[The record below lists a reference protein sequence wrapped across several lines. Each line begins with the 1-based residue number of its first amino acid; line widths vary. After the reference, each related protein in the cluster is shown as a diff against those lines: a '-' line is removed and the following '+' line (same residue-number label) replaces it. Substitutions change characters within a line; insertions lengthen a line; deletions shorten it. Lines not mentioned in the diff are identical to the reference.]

1 MAQRVEAGAHHLG
14 LAAQAIGILDPFVA
28 DAMAFPDGASR
39 QQRAQ
44 GCRDRDLPG
53 MSAQRVDARVE
64 GRIRPFGRVGRQGA
78 GDQGRLEDALGFEQ
92 AGQGIGRGKLRPV
105 QQCQPFLGRER
116 HRLQPDLGE
125 ARRGRH
131 DLIAQRHLADAD
143 HRRRHVGERRQVAR
157 RPDRSLRRH
166 DGQEIAVEHGRQQL
180 HRRAGDAGIAL
191 RQRRELQRHHQA
203 HDGRR
208 RRGPDARGVRQ
219 HDVALEDPEVGRL
232 DANVGEFPEA
242 GVDAVNRLASPD
254 DPCDGCSACRDPVPA
269 GRVERRRCAAID
281 LRPCRKRN
289 VAGFQF
295 ELHRPLRG
303 SRSMLQLPS

>member
-1 MAQRVEAGAHHLG
+1 M
-14 LAAQAIGILDPFVA
+14 P
-28 DAMAFPDGASR
+28 
-39 QQRAQ
+39 
-44 GCRDRDLPG
+44 
-53 MSAQRVDARVE
+53 AQRVDARVE
-64 GRIRPFGRVGRQGA
+64 GRIRPLGRVGRQRA
-78 GDQGRLEDALGFEQ
+78 GDQGRLEDALGIEQ
-92 AGQGIGRGKLRPV
+92 ARQSIGRGKLRPV
-105 QQCQPFLGRER
+105 QQRKAFLGRQR
-116 HRLQPDLGE
+116 DGPQPDPGE
-125 ARRGRH
+125 AGCGRH

-143 HRRRHVGERRQVAR
+143 HRRRHVGERRQVTR
-157 RPDRSLRRH
+157 CPDRSLRRH
-166 DGQEIAVEHGRQQL
+166 DGQKIAVEHGRQKL
-180 HRRAGDAGIAL
+180 HRRARDAGITL

-219 HDVALEDPEVGRL
+219 HDVALEDPEIGRL

-242 GVDAVNRLASPD
+242 GIDAVNRLAPFD
-254 DPCDGCSACRDPVPA
+254 DPRDGRSACRDPVPA

-281 LRPCRKRN
+281 LRPCRKRH